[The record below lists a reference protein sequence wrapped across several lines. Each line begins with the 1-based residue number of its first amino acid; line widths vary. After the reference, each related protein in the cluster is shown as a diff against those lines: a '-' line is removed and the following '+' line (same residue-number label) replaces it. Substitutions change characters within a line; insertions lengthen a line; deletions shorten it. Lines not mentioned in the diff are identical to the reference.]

1 MMSASGEGATPSPL
15 PPSSTAGGGSGA
27 TNKSDTSS
35 RATAAPV
42 KNPLLSMQ
50 VTGLTLDD
58 FAHHALLLP
67 AAPPPPPPKEPTPP
81 PLLEVSRESETTG
94 RSPRWW
100 VMEPVASDILFFFL
114 FIGL

>member
-1 MMSASGEGATPSPL
+1 MSASGEGATPSPL
-15 PPSSTAGGGSGA
+15 PPLVGGGGGGSGA
-27 TNKSDTSS
+27 TKSDTSS
-35 RATAAPV
+35 RTAPV

-81 PLLEVSRESETTG
+81 PLLEISRELETTG
-94 RSPRWW
+94 KFGHLK
-100 VMEPVASDILFFFL
+100 VA
-114 FIGL
+114 IGVFGL